1 MACFCAW
8 GMLLSLFPTVAVTCN
23 RAPCRLLARLPG
35 IWLGM
40 LSGGGGGMWLD
51 GWRQNVED
59 KIEETEKQRE
69 QRIREIEK
77 EFNKQLRPL
86 YDGMSLQLPSF
97 RARLLSFLH
106 STRIEL

>member
-1 MACFCAW
+1 MGA
-8 GMLLSLFPTVAVTCN
+8 GDY
-23 RAPCRLLARLPG
+23 
-35 IWLGM
+35 
-40 LSGGGGGMWLD
+40 MWLD

-86 YDGMSLQLPSF
+86 YDGMYLQLPSF